1 VTVVEIIAISSS
13 VCGSLGVSFP
23 HLRCRVSPE
32 KYGTI
37 PNEPKAPPLGAPVTT
52 EWKATRACGI
62 LADMSWRR
70 MASRREA
77 VNQDGLGLSATT
89 ATYLHQHAGRTFDN
103 VDDLEAAL
111 RGERYIADRGL
122 ATTLY
127 LTLRL
132 RKPLLLEGEAGVGK
146 TEIAK
151 VLAAILDTPLIRL
164 QCYEGLDASSAIYEW
179 DYPRQMLY
187 LQTIEATGGT
197 DRETARRDLFSEEF
211 LLKRPLLQ
219 AIDAAH
225 EKSPVL
231 LIDEVDRADQELEAF
246 LLELL
251 SDFQVTVPELGT
263 IRAEHL
269 PIVILTSNR
278 TREIHD
284 ALKRRCLYYWID
296 FPTFQKEYRILSA
309 KVPEAPQRL
318 ATQICGFTQGL
329 REVDLFKSPGM
340 AETLDWAHALLSL
353 GTTELTNDSVDDTL
367 GVILKYQEDVDR
379 VRGDVANALITRAA
393 RATAD

>member
-1 VTVVEIIAISSS
+1 LS
-13 VCGSLGVSFP
+13 
-23 HLRCRVSPE
+23 
-32 KYGTI
+32 
-37 PNEPKAPPLGAPVTT
+37 TT
-52 EWKATRACGI
+52 TQA
-62 LADMSWRR
+62 
-70 MASRREA
+70 
-77 VNQDGLGLSATT
+77 
-89 ATYLHQHAGRTFDN
+89 YLNQHAGRTFET
-103 VDDLEAAL
+103 VEELEEGM
-111 RGERYIADRGL
+111 RDERYIADRGL

-146 TEIAK
+146 TEVAK
-151 VLAAILDTPLIRL
+151 VLSSILDTPLIRL

-187 LQTIEATGGT
+187 LQTLEATGGI
-197 DRETARRDLFSEEF
+197 DRESARRDLFSEDF

-219 AIDAAH
+219 AIDVAH
-225 EKSPVL
+225 DKSPVL

-263 IRAEHL
+263 IRAEHV

-296 FPTFQKEYRILSA
+296 FPTYEKEYRILSA
-309 KVPEAPQRL
+309 KVPEAPERL
-318 ATQICGFTQGL
+318 RMQICGFTQGL
-329 REVDLFKSPGM
+329 REVDLFKPPGM
-340 AETLDWAHALLSL
+340 AETLDWAQALLAL
-353 GTTELTNDSVDDTL
+353 GTSELQRESVDDTL

-379 VRGDVANALITRAA
+379 VRGEVAGALVGRAVRAA
-393 RATAD
+393 AQ

>member
-1 VTVVEIIAISSS
+1 M
-13 VCGSLGVSFP
+13 LQ
-23 HLRCRVSPE
+23 
-32 KYGTI
+32 
-37 PNEPKAPPLGAPVTT
+37 
-52 EWKATRACGI
+52 
-62 LADMSWRR
+62 M
-70 MASRREA
+70 
-77 VNQDGLGLSATT
+77 
-89 ATYLHQHAGRTFDN
+89 
-103 VDDLEAAL
+103 
-111 RGERYIADRGL
+111 
-122 ATTLY
+122 
-127 LTLRL
+127 

-151 VLAAILDTPLIRL
+151 VLASILDTPLIRL
-164 QCYEGLDASSAIYEW
+164 QCYEGLDANAAIYEW

-187 LQTIEATGGT
+187 LQTIEATGDV
-197 DRETARRDLFSEEF
+197 DRHEVRRDLFSEEF

-263 IRAEHL
+263 IRAEHV
-269 PIVILTSNR
+269 PIVVLTSNR

-296 FPTFQKEYRILSA
+296 FPTYEKELSILSA
-309 KVPEAPQRL
+309 KVPEAPEKL
-318 ATQICGFTQGL
+318 ATEICTFTQGL

-340 AETLDWAHALLSL
+340 AETLDWAHALLAL
-353 GTTELTNDSVDDTL
+353 GTHSLNPQAVDDTL

-379 VRGDVANALITRAA
+379 VRGDIAETLVERAERGIT
-393 RATAD
+393 T

>member
-1 VTVVEIIAISSS
+1 VGEIRSVGNGPDLSTTTFSS
-13 VCGSLGVSFP
+13 L
-23 HLRCRVSPE
+23 
-32 KYGTI
+32 
-37 PNEPKAPPLGAPVTT
+37 
-52 EWKATRACGI
+52 
-62 LADMSWRR
+62 
-70 MASRREA
+70 
-77 VNQDGLGLSATT
+77 QD
-89 ATYLHQHAGRTFDN
+89 HAGRTFDT
-103 VDDLEAAL
+103 VDDLETAL
-111 RGERYIADRGL
+111 RGEQYIADRGL

-151 VLAAILDTPLIRL
+151 VLATLLGAPLIRL
-164 QCYEGLDASSAIYEW
+164 QCYEGLDASAAIYEW

-187 LQTIEATGGT
+187 LQTLQATGGA
-197 DRETARRDLFSEEF
+197 DRQQARSDLFSEEF

-225 EKSPVL
+225 DKSPVL

-263 IRAEHL
+263 IRAEHV

-284 ALKRRCLYYWID
+284 ALKRRCLYHWID
-296 FPTFQKEYRILSA
+296 FPTYQKEFQILSA
-309 KVPEAPQRL
+309 KAPDASERL
-318 ATQICGFTQGL
+318 RMQICTFTQGL
-329 REVDLFKSPGM
+329 RDVDLFKPPGM
-340 AETLDWAHALLSL
+340 AETLDWAHSLLAL
-353 GTTELTNDSVDDTL
+353 GTTDVNAEAVDSTL
-367 GVILKYQEDVDR
+367 GVILKYQEDVER
-379 VRGDVANALITRAA
+379 VRGDVANSLVA
-393 RATAD
+393 RAVNATTS